1 MCDGIDCGQENCPG
15 AAENQKPHAGRLGK
29 GPPFVS
35 LLEVNECIDGEA
47 QLGHGQGEYD
57 AKQDA
62 VGRTGMSIVVKLTNE
77 GSAGSTHGICQLIP
91 RELSSGRSA
100 LGCRD
105 LPSIFSD
112 SGTRTWRT
120 ACVFSLVGEEW
131 REEQPQWAGRRTQT
145 VEYQHV

>member
-1 MCDGIDCGQENCPG
+1 M
-15 AAENQKPHAGRLGK
+15 R
-29 GPPFVS
+29 

-77 GSAGSTHGICQLIP
+77 ESAGSTHGICQLIP

-100 LGCRD
+100 LCCRD
-105 LPSIFSD
+105 LPSM
-112 SGTRTWRT
+112 
-120 ACVFSLVGEEW
+120 FSLVTAGHQLGEMLVCFPYLGS
-131 REEQPQWAGRRTQT
+131 RRGVARRTGPVGGAQDADR
-145 VEYQHV
+145 